1 MYVSKATDEDG
12 LVLGDFYGVSQNFR
26 RTGTWPEALTSVARV
41 SPEEA
46 DKAGYIMA
54 GSIAGQVLE
63 DTDGDGA
70 SSQGSRPR
78 LQISESY
85 VDSQHSRPT

>member
-1 MYVSKATDEDG
+1 MTRGTDE
-12 LVLGDFYGVSQNFR
+12 YCQSI
-26 RTGTWPEALTSVARV
+26 S
-41 SPEEA
+41 EEA

-54 GSIAGQVLE
+54 GSTACQVRG
-63 DTDGDGA
+63 DTDEDGT